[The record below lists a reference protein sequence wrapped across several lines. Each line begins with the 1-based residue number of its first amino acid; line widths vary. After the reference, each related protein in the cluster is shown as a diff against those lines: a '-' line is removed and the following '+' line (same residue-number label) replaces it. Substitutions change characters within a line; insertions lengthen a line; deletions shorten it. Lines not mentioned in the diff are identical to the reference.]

1 MAEGETKCGNCGAPI
16 VVDAGGAPDYRH
28 CPVCHRRLLA
38 LGSPACS
45 YCGRRLPPDYI
56 KARESD
62 MQRVSGLRE
71 TSGGSE
77 LVGKVDELIRE
88 NARKKRGDSSF
99 FGLFD
104 LSTFTD
110 FFD

>member
-1 MAEGETKCGNCGAPI
+1 
-16 VVDAGGAPDYRH
+16 
-28 CPVCHRRLLA
+28 
-38 LGSPACS
+38 
-45 YCGRRLPPDYI
+45 
-56 KARESD
+56 